1 MLADHDSL
9 SDQQLQVNRS
19 SITLTCLLS
28 LSSLHRLFQR
38 IPSYCGL
45 CYLLSLRRNNF
56 VQFDIQVCSESVP
69 VCILRALPETFNND
83 NVVFHIVTTFLKI
96 TVCYDSVSSI
106 DRKRNRH
113 RIIMLNHVKK
123 RNEEVRLYKH
133 DTEA

>member
-1 MLADHDSL
+1 MFTFTFLA
-9 SDQQLQVNRS
+9 S
-19 SITLTCLLS
+19 STIS
-28 LSSLHRLFQR
+28 ANSSR
-38 IPSYCGL
+38 IAASVTW
-45 CYLLSLRRNNF
+45 LSLRRNNF

-96 TVCYDSVSSI
+96 TVCCDSVSSI